1 MNTIKLTKD
10 EIIEI
15 IEDNTTKL
23 IKETP
28 TKHDCSSSEYVFA
41 KDDKFYMFDVEYS
54 YNDGLQIY
62 GDTIATE
69 VKQVEKIV
77 KVWET
82 VE

>member
-1 MNTIKLTKD
+1 MNTIKLTKP
-10 EIIEI
+10 EIYEI
-15 IEDNTTKL
+15 IEDATL

-28 TKHDCSSSEYVFA
+28 TKHDFSSSRYVFG

-54 YNDGLQIY
+54 YNDGLQIW
-62 GDTIATE
+62 GDITATE
-69 VKQVEKIV
+69 VKQVDKIV